1 MGTHDRAQKEAQA
14 AEEKRR
20 ADITATQQAIEGIYN
35 NPKREADIADLQR
48 ATQTYLTNDLNK
60 QNGQAQRQAKFA
72 LARNGQTMGSYDAD
86 LHRDLGQTYLCGTLE
101 ATRRSQA
108 AGNSLRQA
116 DQQAK
121 LDLFGQ
127 AAAGLDM
134 GTASRNAMESMRAN
148 AGTARA
154 DALQSGL
161 GDLFGTF
168 ADIRKNSL
176 DQQGKNQAEKY
187 QYGGAFYGPNQY
199 WASAPKAG
207 P

>member
-1 MGTHDRAQKEAQA
+1 MGTSHQAERDAQKADD
-14 AEEKRR
+14 KRR
-20 ADITATQQAIEGIYN
+20 ADISATQQAIEGIYS
-35 NPKREADIADLQR
+35 NPQREADINDLQS

-60 QNGQAQRQAKFA
+60 QNATAQRQAKFA
-72 LARNGQTMGSYDAD
+72 LARNGETQGSVDAD
-86 LHRDLGQTYLCGTLE
+86 LRRDLGQTYLRGTLE
-101 ATRRSQA
+101 ATRRASA
-108 AGNSLRQA
+108 AGNSLRQT

-148 AGTARA
+148 AGIAKA

-161 GDLFGTF
+161 GDLFSTF

-176 DQQGKNQAEKY
+176 ERQGQNQAEKY
-187 QYGGAFYGPNQY
+187 QYGGAVYSPNQY
-199 WASAPKAG
+199 WSAATGG
-207 P
+207 PR